1 MGQTSNVFCLLTRLM
16 SVSVPATPLSES
28 REAYLLFLREAVL
41 RLDREPTAAAAS
53 NNHGPIRSISSAAAA
68 AAACSIKDPQK
79 VSKKRIIHRG
89 DKSCPHSHSRSIR
102 CEVARKLD
110 PVSGRRS
117 LRGYSYPGAI
127 PASTPEDPVLC
138 CSCGL

>member
-1 MGQTSNVFCLLTRLM
+1 MQFYRHS
-16 SVSVPATPLSES
+16 PQY

-41 RLDREPTAAAAS
+41 RLDREPTAAAS
-53 NNHGPIRSISSAAAA
+53 NNHGPIRSISSAAAVA
-68 AAACSIKDPQK
+68 GSNKDRQK
-79 VSKKRIIHRG
+79 ASKKRIIPCG
-89 DKSCPHSHSRSIR
+89 DESCPHPHSQSIR
-102 CEVARKLD
+102 CEVSRKLD
-110 PVSGRRS
+110 PVREGHERRS